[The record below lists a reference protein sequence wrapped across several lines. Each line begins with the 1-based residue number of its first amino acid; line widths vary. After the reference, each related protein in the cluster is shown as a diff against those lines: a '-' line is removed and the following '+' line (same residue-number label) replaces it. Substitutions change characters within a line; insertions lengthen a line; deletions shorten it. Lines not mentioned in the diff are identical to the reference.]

1 MGSPQGSLAP
11 KALKLWG
18 RAAHLGLP
26 VPSCSLH
33 HVRSCTVAA
42 EPLGEAHACGGLQNW
57 VSAPQVFASSL
68 QSLRAWA
75 LGLQAAGSVPARQAV
90 AMACCFLILF
100 PARPLVTEGFSQRI
114 WGVVRGPRG
123 KPVTVTHGCGI
134 ISLDR
139 ETKSMANGSAEQPL
153 AYHQLF
159 SFGTEL
165 GPRAADTELPEAAD
179 LNHQY

>member
-1 MGSPQGSLAP
+1 M
-11 KALKLWG
+11 
-18 RAAHLGLP
+18 
-26 VPSCSLH
+26 
-33 HVRSCTVAA
+33 AA

-139 ETKSMANGSAEQPL
+139 ETKSMANGTAEQPL